1 MLGREWRDGHLGE
14 IPKEEAEAGSREMR
28 WSQRD
33 QTETFS
39 GSQPVGR
46 GIVGIAYQILIL

>member
-14 IPKEEAEAGSREMR
+14 IPEEEAEAGSREMR